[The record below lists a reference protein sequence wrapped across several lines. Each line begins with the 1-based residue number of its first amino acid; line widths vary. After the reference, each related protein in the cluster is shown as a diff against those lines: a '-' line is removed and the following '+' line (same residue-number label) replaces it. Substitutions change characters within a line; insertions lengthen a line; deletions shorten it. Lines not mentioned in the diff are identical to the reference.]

1 MPRRVFSFPL
11 PTGVGWS
18 RVGWGGVGLV
28 GGVLTCVQ
36 GRGKYALHLGW
47 NLKRGLLGYFLFT
60 HIEWKKREREF
71 TLVDSCG
78 VSGPV
83 CSRSCHHSPLRQAG
97 IIPTLPV
104 SGAHQ
109 SAKFT
114 HCPKTQADEQQS
126 SMSMQPLS
134 YPLTQLCSLRGNR
147 KAGFITTVVE

>member
-1 MPRRVFSFPL
+1 M
-11 PTGVGWS
+11 
-18 RVGWGGVGLV
+18 GWGGS
-28 GGVLTCVQ
+28 
-36 GRGKYALHLGW
+36 GRGSVALCTGEGEVCPAFRVEPQ
-47 NLKRGLLGYFLFT
+47 KRGLLGYFLFT

-71 TLVDSCG
+71 TLVDSYG

-97 IIPTLPV
+97 IIPTLPA